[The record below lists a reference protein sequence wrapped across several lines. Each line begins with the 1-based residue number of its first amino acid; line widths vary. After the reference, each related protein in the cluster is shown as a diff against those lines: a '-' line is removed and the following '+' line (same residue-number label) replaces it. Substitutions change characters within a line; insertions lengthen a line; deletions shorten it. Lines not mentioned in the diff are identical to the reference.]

1 MLLTRN
7 ACYALIAVKHL
18 AGNPG
23 EDTSCSAKDLA
34 TRYDLPEKS
43 LAKTLQH
50 LAKSGL
56 LHSQHGSVGGYRL
69 ARNPRQVTV
78 LEIIRA
84 SEDVPKSNCQVS
96 VPRQDDPLWIVRQVL
111 EVALAE
117 LTIVNL

>member
-1 MLLTRN
+1 MLLTRK
-7 ACYALIAVKHL
+7 AYYALIAIKHL
-18 AGNPG
+18 AGNLG
-23 EDTSCSAKDLA
+23 KDTSFTAKDLA
-34 TRYDLPEKS
+34 TLYNLPEKT

-56 LHSQHGSVGGYRL
+56 LHSQHGSIGGYRL

-78 LEIIRA
+78 LEVIRA
-84 SEDVPKSNCQVS
+84 AEEVPRSNCQVS
-96 VPRQDDPLWIVRQVL
+96 VPRQDDPMWIVRQVL